1 MGGVKI
7 NTKTEVLREDGTP
20 IKGLYA
26 GGELTGGLHGQ
37 NRIGGNAIAD
47 IIIYGRQAVRNQQNL
62 PLLKNSIKS
71 LKL

>member
-26 GGELTGGLHGQ
+26 AGELTGGLHGQ

-47 IIIYGRQAVRNQQNL
+47 IIIMVVKQVRNQQNL
-62 PLLKNSIKS
+62 PLLKNN
-71 LKL
+71 

>member
-26 GGELTGGLHGQ
+26 GELTGGLHGQ

-47 IIIYGRQAVRNQQNL
+47 IIIYGRQRYAISRICL
-62 PLLKNSIKS
+62 CSKITSIKV
-71 LKL
+71 